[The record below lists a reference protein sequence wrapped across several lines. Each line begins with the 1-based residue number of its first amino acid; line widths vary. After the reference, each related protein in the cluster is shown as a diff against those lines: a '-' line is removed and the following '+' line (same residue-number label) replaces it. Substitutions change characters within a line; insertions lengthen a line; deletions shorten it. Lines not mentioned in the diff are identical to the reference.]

1 MKVHLLWFDV
11 QVSIFFLMFSQ
22 GLENAPADVRDVFKE
37 IQDLEK
43 ATQSNQV
50 IMFVYNEII
59 IFYPSIHFG
68 LFPRI
73 LIQVKRNTRVILS
86 EV

>member
-1 MKVHLLWFDV
+1 
-11 QVSIFFLMFSQ
+11 MFSQ
-22 GLENAPADVRDVFKE
+22 GLDNAPADVRDVFKE

-59 IFYPSIHFG
+59 IFYPSIHFD

-73 LIQVKRNTRVILS
+73 LIQVKRNTRVIVS